1 MPAEFVTDPDTTPT
15 DQSLPTTRA
24 VLDDLSKELP
34 VALYAEEQIISA
46 VLLHPEKI
54 HTVMGQLEPFHFF
67 DRRYR
72 IVYATMCE
80 LVEDRVE
87 PDAIAIA
94 TRIDDSGKG
103 ATFRTSEFPSSGA
116 TLIFLSDTLD
126 ASTFVSASQLEYCL
140 QLVRRKYELRQ
151 AARFGRELAKQAKAA
166 VDGESFWDWAGQQFY
181 ALRGESTEDQ
191 THSLKGEV
199 ADAFK
204 RIQQRYESQEPITG
218 IPTQFTELDR
228 MTTGLHKK
236 ELGILAGR
244 PSMGKTSLAFG
255 IGTNASE
262 SGARGIIFS
271 SEESKE
277 AATEKMLAA
286 RAKVDNQRLRTGQI
300 KAAHIPALTQAATEL
315 ARLPLEINDEGGIS
329 VSRIASVCRRVKA
342 ESGLDFIIIDYLQR
356 ITATGPDGKQ
366 LRREE
371 EVHTIAKSLKN
382 LAKELDIHVLALAQ
396 LNRDLEKRADKR
408 PIMSDLRE
416 SGAIEQ
422 EADLIMFVYRDEYYS
437 EHTEDAGIAEVIIG
451 KQRRGPLG
459 KVRLRFTPHCT
470 RFDNL
475 PPGENYC

>member
-1 MPAEFVTDPDTTPT
+1 MSAELIPEPDT
-15 DQSLPTTRA
+15 QSLPTTGA

-34 VALYAEEQIISA
+34 TALHAEEQIISA

-54 HTVMGQLEPFHFF
+54 HTVMGEVEPFHFF

-72 IVYATMCE
+72 VVLATMYA

-87 PDAIAIA
+87 PDAIALA
-94 TRIDDSGKG
+94 TRINDAGEHG
-103 ATFRTSEFPSSGA
+103 AFRKPDFPSDSWA
-116 TLIFLSDTLD
+116 FLFLSDTLD
-126 ASTFVSASQLEYCL
+126 ASTFVTAPQLDYCIR
-140 QLVRRKYELRQ
+140 LVRQKYELRQ
-151 AARFGRELAKQAKAA
+151 AARFGKTLASQAKAA
-166 VDGESFWDWAGQQFY
+166 VDGESFWEWATQQFY
-181 ALRGESTEDQ
+181 NLRGESAEDQ
-191 THSLKGEV
+191 THSLKGQV
-199 ADAFK
+199 SDAFK
-204 RIQQRYESQEPITG
+204 RIQQRYENKEPITG
-218 IPTQFTELDR
+218 IPSRFDDLDS

-236 ELGILAGR
+236 ELAILAGR

-255 IGTNASE
+255 IGVNAAESE
-262 SGARGIIFS
+262 ARGIIFS

-286 RAKVDNQRLRTGQI
+286 RARVDNQRLRTGQI
-300 KAAHIPALTQAATEL
+300 GASHIPALTQAAAEL

-329 VSRIASVCRRVKA
+329 VARIASVCRRVKA

-408 PIMSDLRE
+408 PQMSDLRE

-422 EADLIMFVYRDEYYS
+422 EADLIMFVYRDEYYN

-459 KVRLRFTPHCT
+459 TCRLRFTANCT

-475 PPGENYC
+475 GPGEGYY